1 MDKLSDQN
9 LSCNEPNCFHKRDKL
24 WFCLSCGYIGCSEN
38 ENKHVNAHF
47 LATSHHHFINI
58 ENKQIWCHSCYDFV
72 HVQGTV
78 EFFTENMQQS
88 TNYERWC
95 NSLNNISWKQQ
106 LVKAAVEASQMAY
119 CPYSNYKVGAAL
131 LVAGTQEAP
140 VIIKGCNV
148 ENAAYPS
155 GNCAEKTAI
164 SNGVIS
170 GYQKFDAVAIVTR
183 DGGLPCGQCR
193 QVLNE
198 FNPVMLVIMC
208 DMDGTIVNEVKL
220 NEILPFAFGPR
231 NLL

>member
-1 MDKLSDQN
+1 
-9 LSCNEPNCFHKRDKL
+9 
-24 WFCLSCGYIGCSEN
+24 
-38 ENKHVNAHF
+38 
-47 LATSHHHFINI
+47 
-58 ENKQIWCHSCYDFV
+58 
-72 HVQGTV
+72 
-78 EFFTENMQQS
+78 MQWRQH
-88 TNYERWC
+88 
-95 NSLNNISWKQQ
+95 

-131 LVAGTQEAP
+131 LVAGTQETP

-148 ENAAYPS
+148 ENAAYPC

-220 NEILPFAFGPR
+220 NEILPFAFGPG